1 MEHRS
6 LLSRIL
12 ETAAL
17 LALSA
22 FLIRLAACFLC
33 SVWPVLVISAV
44 IALAAIVL
52 YRIWKHKRD
61 TGKW

>member
-22 FLIRLAACFLC
+22 FLIC
-33 SVWPVLVISAV
+33 SVWPVLVILAV

-61 TGKW
+61 IGKW

>member
-1 MEHRS
+1 M
-6 LLSRIL
+6 LSRIL

-33 SVWPVLVISAV
+33 SVWPVLVILAV

-61 TGKW
+61 M